1 MMGLWINLGIILG
14 VILISS
20 LKVVYQYERGV
31 KFTLGKY
38 SGLMKPG
45 LRIVIP
51 IIQKWIRVDMRT
63 LVTDVPEQDSIT
75 KDNVSVNINAVIY
88 FRVKKADQ
96 AVIKVENYFY
106 AISQLAQTTMR
117 DIAGEFSLDELLS
130 NRDEISKKIKIAVD
144 ESTDP
149 WGIEVQMVELK
160 DVLLPKGMARTM
172 AKQAE
177 ADRERKA
184 VILKAEGE
192 AIASKNVAK
201 AANML
206 AKAKGALHL
215 RTLQS
220 LNDISSDQTN
230 TTIFTVP
237 LETINAYEGGK

>member
-1 MMGLWINLGIILG
+1 MGFLSTVAIIVG
-14 VILISS
+14 ILILSS

-38 SGLMKPG
+38 TGLMEPG
-45 LRIVIP
+45 LRLVIP
-51 IIQKWIRVDMRT
+51 VLQSWERIDMRT

-130 NRDEISKKIKIAVD
+130 NRDEISKKIKEAVD
-144 ESTDP
+144 KATDP
-149 WGIEVQMVELK
+149 WGIQVEMVELK

-201 AANML
+201 AAQML

-220 LNDISSDQTN
+220 LNDISSDQSN
-230 TTIFTVP
+230 TTVFTVP
-237 LETINAYEGGK
+237 LEMINAYEGEK